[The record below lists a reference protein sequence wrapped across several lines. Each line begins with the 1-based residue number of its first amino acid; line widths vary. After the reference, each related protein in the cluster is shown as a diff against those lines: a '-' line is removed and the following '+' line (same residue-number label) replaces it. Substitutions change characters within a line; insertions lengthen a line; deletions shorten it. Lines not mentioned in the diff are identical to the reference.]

1 MVELLKQGQ
10 YRPFDVIDQCIS
22 IFAASRGFLDDI
34 PVPAV
39 SKFEDGLLSYFR
51 AQKADLRA
59 KLATAK
65 SFKGIED
72 DFKAAVG
79 AYKASFRA

>member
-1 MVELLKQGQ
+1 VLS
-10 YRPFDVIDQCIS
+10 CIS
-22 IFAASRGFLDDI
+22 IFSASRGFLDDI

-59 KLATAK
+59 KLATSK

-72 DFKAAVG
+72 QFLAAVKAFKAA
-79 AYKASFRA
+79 FRAN